1 MNYFSL
7 TFLQVILFD
16 YRMFSLIC
24 AVVLIA
30 SAFADGYNSGGYG
43 YGNRHNGYGSHYLR
57 GGLGGRLGSYGGLNQ
72 GYGFGNS
79 YSQYGRLGGLG
90 QFGGAGQFGGL
101 GLGQFGSL
109 GQGLGL
115 QGGLGRRG
123 GLGSYGNLGSYGYG
137 RYGNLGSYGYGGRHG
152 GYGRV
157 ITCILIFSNFL
168 IFIRFLTISV
178 VSGGGGV
185 HVFLRC

>member
-30 SAFADGYNSGGYG
+30 SAFADGYSNGGYG

-115 QGGLGRRG
+115 QGGFGRRG
-123 GLGSYGNLGSYGYG
+123 GLGNLGSYGYG

-178 VSGGGGV
+178 VSGGVFMFFLGV
-185 HVFLRC
+185 N